1 MLEEV
6 RINGLGVIDDAVLEL
21 SAGFT
26 ALTGET
32 GAGKTMVVTALGLL
46 FGGRADPAR
55 VRPGAARAAVEG
67 RLLVSPDVARE
78 VEDAGGDLDDN
89 GSALVL
95 SRSVS
100 AEGRSRAFA
109 GGHSVP
115 VSLLQVL
122 ADDLVAVHGQSD
134 QQQLLK
140 PGRQRDALDRFGGP
154 ELATALADY
163 RRVYH
168 RHRAVR
174 EELEALTQ
182 AERERAAEAETLR
195 LGLAEVEATAPEA
208 GEDATLLT
216 EEEKLAN
223 ADALH
228 AAATT
233 AHEALLG
240 DPVSASVDASDVV
253 TLLGIAVRALEP
265 VRSHDPVLAGLA
277 GRLSEASYLISD
289 VAGELA
295 SYTESLD
302 SDPARLAAVQER
314 RAALGRLARA
324 YGGVTGDVAGVL
336 GWAEQAGLRLAELEG
351 ADDKIAALTAEEASL
366 ADEVTA
372 LAARLTALRS
382 AAAARFATAVTAEL
396 TALAMPHASLTAVI
410 TELDAP
416 GPNGADDV
424 EIRLAAHPGAPPL
437 PLHKGASGGELSR
450 VMLAIEVVFAGADP
464 VPTFVFDEV
473 DAGVGGKAAVEIGRR
488 LARLARSSQV
498 IVVTHLPQVAA
509 FADNHLVVEK
519 SGDGL
524 VTASGVV
531 RLGQPAGSAS
541 CPGCWP
547 AWRTPSP
554 ASCTPRNSCH
564 RRPGARGRRSE
575 PCARSRLGWGG
586 GGGVE
591 AGLGAAGAEA
601 AVLEPVAARGHV
613 APRAL
618 PAMRPVVERP
628 AAVRVAAQLH
638 PVPAAVGL
646 RVADG
651 QQQPRQA
658 VGQASLSPR
667 HRFPAAR
674 ARWPSP
680 RPWARPGW
688 WPAAAF
694 AARLR

>member
-6 RINGLGVIDDAVLEL
+6 RITGLGVIDDAVLEL

-67 RLLVSPDVARE
+67 RLLVSSEVARE
-78 VEDAGGDLDDN
+78 VEEAGGDLDDN
-89 GSALVL
+89 GSTLVL

-115 VSLLQVL
+115 VALLQVL

-140 PGRQRDALDRFGGP
+140 PGRQRDALDRFGGAG
-154 ELATALADY
+154 LAAALADY
-163 RRVYH
+163 RRVYN

-174 EELEALTQ
+174 EELETLTQ
-182 AERERAAEAETLR
+182 AERERTAEAETLR
-195 LGLAEVEATAPEA
+195 FGLAEIEAAAPVA
-208 GEDATLLT
+208 GEDTTLLA

-233 AHEALLG
+233 AHEALRG
-240 DPVSASVDASDVV
+240 DPASASASVDASDAV
-253 TLLGIAVRALEP
+253 TLLGIAGRALEQ
-265 VRSHDPVLAGLA
+265 VRIHDPLLAGLA
-277 GRLSEASYLISD
+277 GRLSEATYLVSD

-295 SYTESLD
+295 SYTGSVD
-302 SDPARLAAVQER
+302 SDPARLAAVQDR
-314 RAALGRLARA
+314 RAALGKLIRA
-324 YGGVTGDVAGVL
+324 YGGTTADVAAVL
-336 GWAEQAGLRLAELEG
+336 DWAKQAGSRLAELEG
-351 ADDKIAALTAEEASL
+351 DDDKIASLAAEESSL
-366 ADEVTA
+366 ALQVA
-372 LAARLTALRS
+372 SLAARLSALRS
-382 AAAARFATAVTAEL
+382 AVAERFATEVTAEL
-396 TALAMPHASLTAVI
+396 TALAMPHASLTAVV

-416 GPNGADDV
+416 GPYGADDV

-437 PLHKGASGGELSR
+437 PLNKGASGGELSR

-473 DAGVGGKAAVEIGRR
+473 DAGVGGRAAVEIGRR
-488 LARLARSSQV
+488 LAQLARSSQV

-524 VTASGVV
+524 VTASGVT
-531 RLGQPAGSAS
+531 RLD
-541 CPGCWP
+541 
-547 AWRTPSP
+547 
-554 ASCTPRNSCH
+554 
-564 RRPGARGRRSE
+564 RPGRARE
-575 PCARSRLGWGG
+575 LSRMLG
-586 GGGVE
+586 
-591 AGLGAAGAEA
+591 GLEESDFGQAHAEELLAMADRERAAAAG
-601 AVLEPVAARGHV
+601 
-613 APRAL
+613 
-618 PAMRPVVERP
+618 
-628 AAVRVAAQLH
+628 
-638 PVPAAVGL
+638 
-646 RVADG
+646 
-651 QQQPRQA
+651 
-658 VGQASLSPR
+658 
-667 HRFPAAR
+667 
-674 ARWPSP
+674 
-680 RPWARPGW
+680 
-688 WPAAAF
+688 
-694 AARLR
+694 

>member
-6 RINGLGVIDDAVLEL
+6 RITGLGVIDDAVLEL

-67 RLLVSPDVARE
+67 RLLVSAEVARE
-78 VEDAGGDLDDN
+78 VEEAGGDLDDN
-89 GSALVL
+89 GSSLVL

-115 VSLLQVL
+115 VALLQVL
-122 ADDLVAVHGQSD
+122 ADDLVAVHGQAD

-154 ELATALADY
+154 ELAAALSDY

-182 AERERAAEAETLR
+182 AERDRAAEAETLR
-195 LGLAEVEATAPEA
+195 LGLAEVEASSPVP
-208 GEDATLLT
+208 GEDAALLV

-240 DPVSASVDASDVV
+240 DPATASVDASDVV
-253 TLLGIAVRALEP
+253 TLLGIAGRALEP
-265 VRSHDPVLAGLA
+265 VRPHDPLLAGLA
-277 GRLSEASYLISD
+277 DRLSEASYLISD

-314 RAALGRLARA
+314 RAALGRLIRA
-324 YGGVTGDVAGVL
+324 YAATSGDLAGVL
-336 GWAEQAGLRLAELEG
+336 DWAKQAGSRLAELEG
-351 ADDKIAALTAEEASL
+351 DDVKIAALAAEEAALRS
-366 ADEVTA
+366 EVTS
-372 LAARLTALRS
+372 LAARLTGLRS
-382 AAAARFATAVTAEL
+382 AAAERFASEVTAEL
-396 TALAMPHASLTAVI
+396 TALAMPHASLTAAVS
-410 TELDAP
+410 ELDAP
-416 GPNGADDV
+416 GPSGA
-424 EIRLAAHPGAPPL
+424 
-437 PLHKGASGGELSR
+437 ELSR

-488 LARLARSSQV
+488 LARLARLAQV

-509 FADNHLVVEK
+509 FADTHLVVEK
-519 SGDGL
+519 AEDGL
-524 VTASGVV
+524 VVSSGVARLDDSGRV
-531 RLGQPAGSAS
+531 REL
-541 CPGCWP
+541 
-547 AWRTPSP
+547 
-554 ASCTPRNSCH
+554 
-564 RRPGARGRRSE
+564 
-575 PCARSRLGWGG
+575 SRML
-586 GGGVE
+586 
-591 AGLGAAGAEA
+591 AGLEDSEFGRAHAGE
-601 AVLEPVAARGHV
+601 L
-613 APRAL
+613 L
-618 PAMRPVVERP
+618 
-628 AAVRVAAQLH
+628 
-638 PVPAAVGL
+638 
-646 RVADG
+646 
-651 QQQPRQA
+651 
-658 VGQASLSPR
+658 
-667 HRFPAAR
+667 
-674 ARWPSP
+674 
-680 RPWARPGW
+680 
-688 WPAAAF
+688 AAA
-694 AARLR
+694 AAERAQSDQAQSDQAQSDQA